1 MECSVLIAQEQ
12 PPVAIF
18 AITNY
23 MRCIAGNMPVIF
35 LSSRVHPGESN
46 SSWVMAGTLNY
57 LLSEEARPL
66 RELYIFK
73 IVPML
78 NPDGVI
84 NGNYRC
90 SLTGQDLNRVW
101 LNPSA
106 ELHPTIYH
114 TKGLLQYLSVTGR
127 KPFVSVETVL

>member
-1 MECSVLIAQEQ
+1 MIRLCV
-12 PPVAIF
+12 VAD
-18 AITNY
+18 
-23 MRCIAGNMPVIF
+23 NMPVIF

-46 SSWVMAGTLNY
+46 SSWVMAGTLNF
-57 LLSEEARPL
+57 LLSEDGRAL
-66 RELYIFK
+66 REMYVFK

-101 LNPSA
+101 LNPSPD
-106 ELHPTIYH
+106 LHPTIYY
-114 TKGLLQYLSVTGR
+114 TRGLLHYLSVTGR
-127 KPFVSVETVL
+127 KPFVSTLNKFSRRGWL